1 MKHYKV
7 QVLYLLQLVP
17 ILTLM
22 LIMSIDANAQVYTC
36 EQLVKDIN
44 SWNAIKNSNETKWA
58 IAIRDQKLYKT
69 NADGSFE
76 YVYIFNTTD
85 NVDIPTLRKI
95 GFDFINYNFHI
106 DNAMRADMETN
117 SPQDGIIYKGMLL
130 GVGSFNSVLESNQIN
145 AYIYFDIRFKPNRI
159 RFSAKIQEYQVIRT
173 SRGEVLENHFAYVK
187 NCFPLNEDSRHK
199 KSYAKAF
206 INSNSNCM
214 NFANGFLSYLN
225 LHVKEKQPTI
235 ADDW

>member
-1 MKHYKV
+1 MKKKSI
-7 QVLYLLQLVP
+7 
-17 ILTLM
+17 ILAILM
-22 LIMSIDANAQVYTC
+22 IVVYSTAIAQVYTC

-58 IAIRDQKLYKT
+58 VAIRDNGIYKT

-76 YVYIFNTTD
+76 YVYIFNTTA

-95 GFDFINYNFHI
+95 AFDFISYNFHI

-117 SPQDGIIYKGMLL
+117 SPPNGLIYKGMLL
-130 GVGSFNSVLESNQIN
+130 GVGSFNSVIESNQIN
-145 AYIYFDIRFKPNRI
+145 AYINFDIRFKPDRI
-159 RFSAKIQEYQVIRT
+159 RFSVKIQEYQVIKT
-173 SRGEVLENHFAYVK
+173 SKGQVVENHFAYVK

-206 INSNSNCM
+206 INSNSNCL
-214 NFANGFLSYLN
+214 NFASGFLSYLN
-225 LHVKEKQPTI
+225 LHLKEKQPTI
-235 ADDW
+235 DDDW